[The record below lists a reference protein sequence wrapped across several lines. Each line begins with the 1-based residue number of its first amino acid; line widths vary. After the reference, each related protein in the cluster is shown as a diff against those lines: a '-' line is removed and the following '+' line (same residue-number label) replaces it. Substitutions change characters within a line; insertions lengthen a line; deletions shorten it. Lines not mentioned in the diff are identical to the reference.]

1 MRDVISTL
9 HNIYTRRIDNDKLS
23 QASLIAGFGSMYM
36 YRDVMQRNFNRLLM
50 KNDKK

>member
-23 QASLIAGFGSMYM
+23 QASLIAGFGSMY
-36 YRDVMQRNFNRLLM
+36 RDVMQRNFNIE
-50 KNDKK
+50 